1 MVIPHSMPNARAVR
15 QEWVGGWGAP
25 SSNQGKGRW
34 DIGVVDGKHGMEITF
49 EMQISK
55 VSN

>member
-15 QEWVGGWGAP
+15 QEWVGGWGITLIE
-25 SSNQGKGRW
+25 SGKGEMGYR
-34 DIGVVDGKHGMEITF
+34 VVDGKHGMEITF